1 MFAAVVVCLIDSSF
15 ILAWNLTYVNT
26 FFHFFLKTYK
36 PFMIMSQYITNE
48 NVPDMWYPIFL

>member
-1 MFAAVVVCLIDSSF
+1 MCGIIHLEKSF
-15 ILAWNLTYVNT
+15 VK
-26 FFHFFLKTYK
+26 HFFSNFSNQYK

>member
-1 MFAAVVVCLIDSSF
+1 MRKVNNFCQNIAVM
-15 ILAWNLTYVNT
+15 
-26 FFHFFLKTYK
+26 YK